1 MCKLLIFD
9 TAALALGFIL
19 DFFIGDPHAL
29 PHPVVGIGRLISA
42 CEKKLRRG
50 GRGDI
55 CRGAVTVAI
64 VAGLSTLL
72 PVLVLIL
79 SWRINPILYL
89 VLESVMCFQLVAARD
104 LVRES
109 RRVETALERDD
120 VEAARQAVS
129 MIVGRDTDVLDKAGI
144 CRAAVETVAENASD
158 GVIAPLLWMGL
169 FGAAGGFFY
178 KAVNTMDSMIGYKN
192 EKYLFY
198 GRAAAKADDAVNFI
212 PSRLA
217 ALLMI
222 LVCPLLGLDAGGAR
236 RIFRRDRLR
245 HESPNSAQTESVCA
259 GALGVELGGDAVY
272 GGVLH
277 RKDTLGDPVRPIEPE
292 DIARAGRLMYA
303 ASGAALLLIV
313 LLRIAVIV
321 CI

>member
-9 TAALALGFIL
+9 TAALVLGFIL

-29 PHPVVGIGRLISA
+29 PHPVVGIGKLISA
-42 CEKKLRRG
+42 CEKRFRRG
-50 GRGDI
+50 GSGDNF
-55 CRGAVTVAI
+55 RGAVTV
-64 VAGLSTLL
+64 VTVTGLSTLL
-72 PVLVLIL
+72 PALLLALAWEI
-79 SWRINPILYL
+79 SPYLYL
-89 VLESVMCFQLVAARD
+89 VIESIMCFQLVAARD

-109 RRVETALERDD
+109 RRVETALERGD

-129 MIVGRDTDVLDKAGI
+129 MIVGRDTDVLDETGI

-158 GVIAPLLWMGL
+158 GVIAPLFWMGI

-192 EKYLFY
+192 EKYLLY
-198 GRAAAKADDAVNFI
+198 GRAAAKTDDAVNFL

-222 LVCPLLGLDAGGAR
+222 LVCPLLGLDAGGALR
-236 RIFRRDRLR
+236 VFRRDRR
-245 HESPNSAQTESVCA
+245 KHESPNSAQTESACA
-259 GALGVELGGDAVY
+259 GALGVRLGGDAVY

-277 RKDTLGDPVRPIEPE
+277 PKDTLGDPVRPIEHK
-292 DIARAGRLMYA
+292 DIARSGRLMYA